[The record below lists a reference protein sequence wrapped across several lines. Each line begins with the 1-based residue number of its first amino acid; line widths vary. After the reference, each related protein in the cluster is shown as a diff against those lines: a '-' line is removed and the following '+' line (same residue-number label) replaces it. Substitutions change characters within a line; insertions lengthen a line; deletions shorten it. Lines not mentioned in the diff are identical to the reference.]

1 MDNIILIGMPGSGK
15 STLGV
20 LLAKLLGYDF
30 LDSDLLIQNAAGKR
44 LFEIID
50 ELGSEGFLALEDV
63 INSVISAERTVIAT
77 GGSVVYCENAMKHLG
92 SLGKV
97 VYLKIPFAEVEKRIG
112 NFSTRGVVIRKGET
126 LLDMYNE
133 RLPLYEKYA
142 DITVECTEAELT
154 ANVNKILAAI
164 SQNN

>member
-1 MDNIILIGMPGSGK
+1 MSG
-15 STLGV
+15 
-20 LLAKLLGYDF
+20 LALVVG
-30 LDSDLLIQNAAGKR
+30 
-44 LFEIID
+44 

-63 INSVISAERTVIAT
+63 INSVMSAERTVIAT

-112 NFSTRGVVIRKGET
+112 NFSTRGVVIRNGGT
-126 LLDMYNE
+126 LADMYNE

-142 DITVECTEAELT
+142 DITIESHGKT
-154 ANVNKILAAI
+154 I
-164 SQNN
+164 SQIAAEIAKKAV